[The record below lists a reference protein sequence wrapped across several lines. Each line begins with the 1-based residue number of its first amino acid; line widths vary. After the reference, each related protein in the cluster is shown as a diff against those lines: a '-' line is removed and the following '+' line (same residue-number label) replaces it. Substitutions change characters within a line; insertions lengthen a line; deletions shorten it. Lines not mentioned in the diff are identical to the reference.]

1 MWNHNRKGEFARRMK
16 QPKKLTRNLKE
27 RLSSKKKNPADWRIK
42 EELPDKYV
50 LINIKTKKEIEYS
63 R

>member
-1 MWNHNRKGEFARRMK
+1 MK